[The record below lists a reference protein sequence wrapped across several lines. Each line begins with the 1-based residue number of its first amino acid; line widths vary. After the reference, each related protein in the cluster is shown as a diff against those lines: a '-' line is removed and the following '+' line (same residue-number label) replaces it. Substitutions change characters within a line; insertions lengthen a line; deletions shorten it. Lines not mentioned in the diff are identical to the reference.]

1 MSQIEKDM
9 VVGVHYRGTFTGTDE
24 EFDTSAGRDPMVFL
38 CGHGQMI
45 PGFEKALLGAK
56 TGDSHAFDL
65 APEEAYGP
73 RDEEA
78 IQEMAK
84 DNLPADVNVG
94 DMLAGRTA
102 EGQVVQ
108 FVIKEIGDDV
118 ITVDL
123 NHPMA
128 GKSLTFAVDVVE
140 VRPATAEELS
150 HGHVHGPG
158 GHHH

>member
-1 MSQIEKDM
+1 MAQIEKDM

-24 EFDTSAGRDPMVFL
+24 EFDSSSGRDPMVFL

-45 PGFEKALLGAK
+45 PGFEKALMGAES
-56 TGDSHAFDL
+56 GDSRSFDL
-65 APEEAYGP
+65 SPEEAYGA

-78 IQEMAK
+78 IQELDK
-84 DNLPADVNVG
+84 SNVPSDVNVG
-94 DMLAGRTA
+94 DMLGGRTA
-102 EGQVVQ
+102 DGHVVQ
-108 FVIKEIGDDV
+108 FVIKEIGDDI

-128 GKSLTFAVDVVE
+128 GKSLTFQVDVVD
-140 VRPATAEELS
+140 VRSATAEELA